1 MNSSWYVKQ
10 ALISIRLVYRC
21 AFFSASVMS
30 ASTDAEKR
38 QGVESYGGEA
48 QAEPG
53 KKKNHNRIFTT
64 CLSTQQ
70 QQKYF
75 GTGMQ
80 NQQRR
85 AYIYKII
92 LGRRR
97 RHKSLTCS
105 SRRSKTSS
113 RNISSAQTRRQ
124 IVGGKAD
131 YRLSKWWAANRQG
144 QSSPAVPSQAL
155 QHPLFSFT
163 LRARGWRLKAS
174 PL

>member
-1 MNSSWYVKQ
+1 MCFFFCFCYGCFK
-10 ALISIRLVYRC
+10 RC
-21 AFFSASVMS
+21 RKKTRSRELWRRS
-30 ASTDAEKR
+30 
-38 QGVESYGGEA
+38 
-48 QAEPG
+48 PG
-53 KKKNHNRIFTT
+53 RARKKKNHNRIFTT

>member
-1 MNSSWYVKQ
+1 MLVLHIWINLYAKISFFHCIFQWRVQSWAWNELFLVCKTSINLHPSCLQMCFFFCFCYVCFN
-10 ALISIRLVYRC
+10 RC
-21 AFFSASVMS
+21 RKKTKSRELWRRS
-30 ASTDAEKR
+30 
-38 QGVESYGGEA
+38 
-48 QAEPG
+48 PG
-53 KKKNHNRIFTT
+53 RARKKKNHNRIFTT

-131 YRLSKWWAANRQG
+131 YRLSK
-144 QSSPAVPSQAL
+144 
-155 QHPLFSFT
+155 
-163 LRARGWRLKAS
+163 
-174 PL
+174 